1 VIDATCDGDRANPYP
16 LNSKS
21 LSLESRTRAESNMF
35 DTARLEEASEPSSR
49 NAALPAANG
58 PVHRR
63 PRAPWGALP
72 PEMRPPPDEPGRERP
87 LRIALFADS
96 FHEVNGFALTC
107 RQFHGFAQRRGL
119 PFMTYVSGPDAQLR
133 AEGGTCLS
141 QIPSSSASVPVDGAL
156 AFDPL
161 FGRHYPR
168 IKQELEV
175 FQPDLIHFTS
185 LGNCGILGQIV
196 GKSLGVPTVASWHT
210 NLHEF
215 GALRLRSVVPF
226 LPDAARESLCD
237 FVERFCL
244 AGIAEFYRP
253 ARMIFAPN
261 PELASLLETRT
272 GKPARIMRRGVDSHL
287 FSPRKRTRTDDA
299 FVLGFVGRLNAEKN
313 VRMLRTVEEAL
324 VSAGRSDFKFVI
336 VGDGGEKEWL
346 EQNMQTAEF
355 PGVLEGEDLAR
366 AYANLDLFLFPSHSD
381 TFGNVIQESH
391 ASGVPAVVTSSGGP
405 KFLVEDG
412 VNGFVARDDRHF
424 LECVLKAMDANTD
437 FAKMRL
443 AAREQGEQASWDRV
457 FENLYDDY
465 RVCYGMLQ
473 RGEIT

>member
-1 VIDATCDGDRANPYP
+1 
-16 LNSKS
+16 
-21 LSLESRTRAESNMF
+21 MF
-35 DTARLEEASEPSSR
+35 EPGRLEQTREPSSR
-49 NAALPAANG
+49 SAALTAANG
-58 PVHRR
+58 AGYHRT
-63 PRAPWGALP
+63 RAPWGALP
-72 PEMRPPPDEPGRERP
+72 PDMRPPPNEPGRERA

-107 RQFHGFAQRRGL
+107 RQFHAFARRRGR
-119 PFMTYVSGPDAQLR
+119 PFMTYVSGPDAQLW

-141 QIPSSSASVPVDGAL
+141 QLACSSASIPVDGAL

-161 FGRHYPR
+161 FGRHYRR
-168 IKQELEV
+168 IKQELEI
-175 FQPDLIHFTS
+175 FQPDLVHFTS

-196 GKSLGVPTVASWHT
+196 AKRLGIPTVASWHT

-215 GALRLRSVVPF
+215 GALRLGSVVPF
-226 LPDAARESLCD
+226 LPDATRKSLCD

-244 AGIAEFYRP
+244 TGIAEFYRP

-261 PELASLLETRT
+261 EELASLLETRT
-272 GKPARIMRRGVDSHL
+272 GKPARIMRRGVDSRL
-287 FSPRKRTRTDDA
+287 FSPEKRTRTDDT

-313 VRMLRTVEEAL
+313 VRLLRAVEEAL
-324 VSAGRSDFKFVI
+324 ISAGRPNFKFVI
-336 VGDGGEKEWL
+336 VGAGGEKEWL
-346 EQNMQTAEF
+346 EENMQNAEF

-412 VNGFVARDDRHF
+412 VDGFVARDDRHF
-424 LECVLKAMDANTD
+424 IECVLKAMDAHTG
-437 FAKMRL
+437 FAEMRL
-443 AAREQGEQASWDRV
+443 AARGQGEQASWDRV

-465 RVCYGMLQ
+465 QGCYGMLQ

>member
-1 VIDATCDGDRANPYP
+1 
-16 LNSKS
+16 
-21 LSLESRTRAESNMF
+21 MF
-35 DTARLEEASEPSSR
+35 DTASLERTREPRSPS
-49 NAALPAANG
+49 AALTGTNG
-58 PVHRR
+58 SGYHRA
-63 PRAPWGALP
+63 RAPWGALP
-72 PEMRPPPDEPGRERP
+72 PGMRPPPNEPGRERA

-107 RQFHGFAQRRGL
+107 RQFHAFARRRGL
-119 PFMTYVSGPDAQLR
+119 PFITYTYGPDAQLR
-133 AEGGTCLS
+133 SDGATCLS
-141 QIPSSSASVPVDGAL
+141 QLNSSSASIPIDGAL

-161 FGRHYPR
+161 FGRHYRR

-175 FQPDLIHFTS
+175 FQPDLVHFTS

-196 GKSLGVPTVASWHT
+196 AKSMGVPTVASWHT

-215 GALRLRSVVPF
+215 GALRLGSVVPF

-253 ARMIFAPN
+253 ARVIFAPN
-261 PELASLLETRT
+261 EELASLLETRT

-287 FSPRKRTRTDDA
+287 FSPEKRTRSDDT

-313 VRMLRTVEEAL
+313 VRLLRTVEEAL
-324 VSAGRSDFKFVI
+324 ISAGRTNFKFVI

-355 PGVLEGEDLAR
+355 LGVLEGEDLAR

-381 TFGNVIQESH
+381 TFGNVVQESH
-391 ASGVPAVVTSSGGP
+391 ASGVPVVVTNSGGP

-424 LECVLKAMDANTD
+424 IDCVFQAMDAHTD

-443 AAREQGEQASWDRV
+443 AAREQGEKASWDRV
-457 FENLYDDY
+457 FESLYADY
-465 RVCYGMLQ
+465 QVCYGMLQ